1 MIEMREQE
9 KKKLYFKHAIAYTK
23 KNYYKSVNFQV
34 FQNPK
39 KKLPTLECLLT
50 KKALKP
56 YDNKKMLVYQS
67 KRHHKITPI
76 LIILYPSILQK
87 SLTKISVAFFWSLIL
102 ITPLSA

>member
-39 KKLPTLECLLT
+39 KK
-50 KKALKP
+50 
-56 YDNKKMLVYQS
+56 NYQ
-67 KRHHKITPI
+67 H
-76 LIILYPSILQK
+76 
-87 SLTKISVAFFWSLIL
+87 
-102 ITPLSA
+102 